1 MNKKINKDHL
11 ETFKNNG
18 SVFVKSLFAKEDIE
32 IILEEIKLWT
42 KFSPAINRNGA
53 IFSAHDLLLQNLSI
67 FSKSALS
74 IVLRNDVINFVKS
87 YYKSDII
94 LSKIEYREQLVPK
107 VEMPIHSD
115 FGSSVS
121 FMIYLNGV
129 EDKFGSTYC
138 YDGTHKLNHEKTK
151 INISEFEIT
160 KANGEEGSTLVFH
173 SNVLH
178 KRTTTHLKGRKIIWF
193 TFQKL
198 SKNVMINKTLFS
210 RESLANL
217 TKKQQLILGISKKD
231 NISEAFAEDLI
242 CDQLPNEESL
252 SFVESKI
259 LLNALYKRIFIYFKT
274 KVRRF
279 LNILSPKL

>member
-1 MNKKINKDHL
+1 MSKKINKDHL

-18 SVFVKSLFAKEDIE
+18 SVFIKSLFAKKDIE

-74 IVLRNDVINFVKS
+74 IMLRNDIINFVKS

-121 FMIYLNGV
+121 FMIYVNGV

-138 YDGTHKLNHEKTK
+138 YDGTHKLNHEKNK
-151 INISEFEIT
+151 FNISEFEIT
-160 KANGEEGSTLVFH
+160 KANGEEGSALVFH

-198 SKNVMINKTLFS
+198 SKNVRINKTLFS
-210 RESLANL
+210 RE
-217 TKKQQLILGISKKD
+217 I
-231 NISEAFAEDLI
+231 F
-242 CDQLPNEESL
+242 
-252 SFVESKI
+252 SF
-259 LLNALYKRIFIYFKT
+259 
-274 KVRRF
+274 
-279 LNILSPKL
+279 